1 MNLIEQRLLELRKE
15 YKYANEDRRKEILF
29 TVETIKRSDY
39 LNPVK
44 VEDKFKQT
52 VIDNLK

>member
-1 MNLIEQRLLELRKE
+1 MTLIQQRLSELRQE
-15 YKYANEDRRKEILF
+15 YKHANSKRRKEILF

-52 VIDNLK
+52 VMDNLK